1 MLRMLY
7 GGLLAQLLSV
17 AAELRLA
24 DLVTDEPV
32 PVERLAERTATQP
45 QALHR
50 VLRALAANGVF
61 TETAP
66 GQFARTPLSDTL
78 RGDGSESLR
87 ELALLV
93 GAPQTHATF
102 AELRYSVRTGQP
114 AFDLVH
120 GMDWWSYLEKDPGL
134 AAVFHGAMGGAARAA
149 RAAAVTG
156 LDLTL
161 HRRLVDLGGGHGY
174 LVAELLQRH
183 PALRAVVFDRPE
195 VVTGAAPVLTA
206 AGVADRAEVVGGDFF
221 DAVPRGGDA
230 YLLSWIL
237 HDWNDEQ
244 AVAILRSV
252 RAAVTPDGRVYI
264 LDTVIPPGDQPHPGK
279 LLDIVM
285 LAQHTGRERTA
296 EEFVA
301 LLARSGWR
309 YVTSRTLAD
318 APTGVVIAAPA

>member
-24 DLVTDEPV
+24 DLIGDDPV
-32 PVERLAERTATQP
+32 PVAELAERTGAQP

-50 VLRALAANGVF
+50 MLRGLASAGVF
-61 TETAP
+61 TETTP
-66 GQFARTPLSDTL
+66 STFARTPLADTL
-78 RGDGSESLR
+78 RSNGQGSMR
-87 ELALLV
+87 ALALLV

-102 AELRYSVRTGQP
+102 AELRYSVRTGLP

-120 GMDWWSYLEKDPGL
+120 GTDWWSYLDKDPAF
-134 AAVFHGAMGGAARAA
+134 AAVFHDAMGAAARAA
-149 RAAAVTG
+149 RAAALAG
-156 LDLTL
+156 IDLTG
-161 HRRLVDLGGGHGY
+161 HYRLVDLGGGHGY
-174 LVAELLQRH
+174 LAAELLRRH
-183 PALRAVVFDRPE
+183 PTLRAVVFDRPE
-195 VVTGAAPVLTA
+195 VVAGAAPILTA
-206 AGVADRAEVVGGDFF
+206 ADVADRAEVVGGDFF
-221 DAVPRGGDA
+221 SEALPGGDA

-244 AVAILRSV
+244 ATEILRSV
-252 RAAVTPDGRVYI
+252 RKAVTQTGRVYI

-301 LLARSGWR
+301 LLAASGFR
-309 YVTSRTLAD
+309 HVTSRTLPD
-318 APTGVVIAAPA
+318 TPTGLVVAAPA